1 VDVAF
6 VIRERLAELGLE
18 QRDLARAAQVTESY
32 VSQLLTGKK
41 APPAPS
47 RTAIYDRMDRFL
59 KLPHGELAKVAKLAR
74 KEELKRE
81 LGDSPEPLL
90 PQVRELLLRK
100 CRSRAARAIIVGQ
113 PFGELERLAVQRL
126 LHVAELGSDIFR
138 LSPKQLASLDA
149 LIDSWDVEL
158 ATFSVEIVLHRR
170 VGLGK
175 VRRFE
180 FVEQD
185 TESQPGLAE
194 FLTNRSLSGSASKQ
208 ELAFLTGLRFQ
219 GRHPTALYYYR
230 ELQNLRD
237 PLHFEGK

>member
-41 APPAPS
+41 APPAPN

-100 CRSRAARAIIVGQ
+100 CRSRAARAIIAGQ

-126 LHVAELGSDIFR
+126 LHVAELGSDMFR
-138 LSPKQLASLDA
+138 LSPRQLASLDA

-194 FLTNRSLSGSASKQ
+194 FLANRSLSASASKQ